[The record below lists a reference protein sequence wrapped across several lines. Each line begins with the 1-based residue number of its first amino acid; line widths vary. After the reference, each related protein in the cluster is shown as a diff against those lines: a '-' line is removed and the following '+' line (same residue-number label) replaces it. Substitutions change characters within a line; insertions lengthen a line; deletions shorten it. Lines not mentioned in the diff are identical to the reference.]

1 MWIPVT
7 PSTHLAAVTMH
18 HRELETFLRDRHLSA
33 SGQPQS
39 VMRKK
44 DFFTEMKNAIQQ
56 KENRTEQA

>member
-1 MWIPVT
+1 
-7 PSTHLAAVTMH
+7 MH

-39 VMRKK
+39 VMREK